1 MKKIKSI
8 FQNIGTLL
16 LLLLMFPINLT
27 LVITAFI
34 TNLITL
40 PFQKK
45 ITCENPKNI
54 LLTGGK
60 MTKSLQ
66 LARSF
71 HRGGHQVFMVETHKY
86 WLSGHRFS
94 NAVKNFFTVPAP
106 EKDSQGYIQGL
117 LEIVKREKIDVF
129 IPVSSPVGSYY
140 ECVAKPNF

>member
-8 FQNIGTLL
+8 LQNIGTLI

-27 LVITAFI
+27 LVITAFL
-34 TNLITL
+34 TNIITL

-45 ITCENPKNI
+45 ITYENSKNI

-71 HRGGHQVFMVETHKY
+71 HRAGHKVFMVETHKY
-86 WLSGHRFS
+86 WLSGHQYS
-94 NAVKNFFTVPAP
+94 KAVKKFLTVPAP
-106 EKDSQGYIQGL
+106 EKDPEGYCQSL
-117 LEIVKREKIDVF
+117 LDIVKREKIDVF
-129 IPVSSPVGSYY
+129 IPVSSPVASYY
-140 ECVAKPNF
+140 DSLAK